1 MNVKKLESENGLLFV
16 QIEGQINAD
25 TSTSVREELGN
36 SFDEADAMLLND
48 MSKVEFI
55 DSSGLSALV
64 SVHKILNSKGSVL
77 ALLQP
82 QSQALTAL
90 RLTMLDKVFKVF
102 LSRDEASEFLAAVE
116 GRA

>member
-1 MNVKKLESENGLLFV
+1 MNVKKLESENGLVLV
-16 QIEGQINAD
+16 QVEGQINAD
-25 TSTSVREELGN
+25 TSSSVRDELGN
-36 SFDEADAMLLND
+36 SFDEAEAMLLID

-82 QSQALTAL
+82 QSQAQTAL

-102 LSRDEASEFLAAVE
+102 FSREEADEFLAAVE
-116 GRA
+116 GSA